1 MRVGMGEA
9 ASVTRLKSVRD
20 FNPVSSGIAAL
31 NEGEM
36 G

>member
-1 MRVGMGEA
+1 MGEA
-9 ASVTRLKSVRD
+9 ASVTPLKSVVA
-20 FNPVSSGIAAL
+20 FNPDMSAIAAL